1 MAEIL
6 RSTLKKKKKLKP
18 YSGQRRGAETAP
30 SDICTQEER
39 EGGYFNVEITHTH
52 TQTHTSV
59 RHCHKGHLK

>member
-6 RSTLKKKKKLKP
+6 RSTLKKKKKTLKP

-39 EGGYFNVEITHTH
+39 EGGV
-52 TQTHTSV
+52 
-59 RHCHKGHLK
+59 L